1 VNVVVYVAGVLAF
14 FSAVGVVAAPRTIY
28 SALSLVLTMIS
39 LAVLFLVLNAQFLA
53 AVQVIIYAGAIMVL
67 FVFII
72 ALLSPGSGTEEE
84 EPARDWRLMVGLIA
98 VAYITVQVFVLATNG
113 TTYDKNT
120 HVLRGVALSQ
130 AAMPDDKI
138 SFQYRPDDV
147 NANGN
152 VQTAGGSLFTTFL
165 LPFEITSLLLLVA
178 AIGAVYLTRRPP
190 ADR

>member
-1 VNVVVYVAGVLAF
+1 
-14 FSAVGVVAAPRTIY
+14 
-28 SALSLVLTMIS
+28 
-39 LAVLFLVLNAQFLA
+39 
-53 AVQVIIYAGAIMVL
+53 
-67 FVFII
+67 
-72 ALLSPGSGTEEE
+72 
-84 EPARDWRLMVGLIA
+84 
-98 VAYITVQVFVLATNG
+98 VLATNG